1 MQARILAALL
11 LVGCS
16 RDPAPVA
23 QNTTPPEA
31 PKQAAATAA
40 APVNPSDPN
49 LERDRE
55 EYVQDIMAFTK
66 TTHEQVRERMKK
78 GSEPLKEEWLKWEKE
93 GPMTEDRIK
102 AFYKQTTNYI
112 YELGEWHLF
121 VPSKRES
128 DLALI
133 ANLKAKDVKNVL
145 DFGGGVGM
153 VAISLA
159 RAGVDVTLADLD
171 GTSLDFA
178 KFRADRHG
186 DKIKI
191 WKSDVEPMPPDKK
204 YDAILALDVLE
215 HLTKETL
222 HEVVD
227 KLVQLKHAKT
237 EIVISAPF
245 GRTSVH
251 PMHRDLTE
259 DTKQQVQRLNTEV
272 PKA

>member
-23 QNTTPPEA
+23 QNTTPAEA
-31 PKQAAATAA
+31 PKQAAATHA
-40 APVNPSDPN
+40 APANPDDPN
-49 LERDRE
+49 LERDQE

-66 TTHEQVRERMKK
+66 TTHEQVRERMKQ
-78 GSEPLKEEWLKWEKE
+78 GSEPLKKEWLKWEKE
-93 GPMTEDRIK
+93 GPMTEDRIN

-133 ANLKAKDVKNVL
+133 ANLKAKGAKNVL
-145 DFGGGVGM
+145 DFGGGVAM
-153 VAISLA
+153 VAIPLA
-159 RAGVDVTLADLD
+159 RAGIDVTLADLD

-191 WKSDVEPMPPDKK
+191 WRSDVEPMPPDKK

-215 HLTKETL
+215 HLTKDTL
-222 HEVVD
+222 HAIVD
-227 KLVQLKHAKT
+227 KLVKLKHART
-237 EIVISAPF
+237 EVVISAPF

-251 PMHRDLTE
+251 PMHRDLT
-259 DTKQQVQRLNTEV
+259 
-272 PKA
+272 